1 MKYPKAKFGYKS
13 SQETTNFGAQNIFAT
28 ATVLF
33 WQSTLIEC
41 NVYNPTSVMNAA
53 LARSLLHYAIASIP
67 VPDVMK
73 QKMFKNHAKCS
84 NIMI

>member
-53 LARSLLHYAIASIP
+53 LARSLLHYAIPSIP
-67 VPDVMK
+67 VSDVMK